1 MNMILSLFNIFLFGP
16 QPGQQSNPLASLLPL
31 LLIIL
36 VFYFFFIRPQ
46 MKKAKEERKYRE
58 SLKKGDKIVTIG
70 GIHGKIVEVG
80 DTTFVIEVEDGGKL
94 KIEKTAVALGGT
106 QQNLGGNK

>member
-1 MNMILSLFNIFLFGP
+1 MFMTLFNIFLFGT
-16 QPGQQSNPLASLLPL
+16 QPGQQGNPFTSLLPL

-46 MKKAKEERKYRE
+46 MKKAKDERKYRE
-58 SLKKGDKIVTIG
+58 SLKKGDKIITIG

-80 DTTFVIEVEDGGKL
+80 ESTFIIEVEDGSRL
-94 KIEKTAVALGGT
+94 KIEKTAVALGSA